1 MNDLEKSFDAIFL
14 EKTDFNSSNF
24 FKNCSKQAKKNA
36 DGFRQK
42 NINTMINKLEL
53 CKKEA
58 PESLNYL
65 DFIINIFKNSDY
77 EPFQKIA
84 IIDATKE
91 LKNVINKNL
100 KGLLYADN
108 ILFFTKRKF
117 IEENIF
123 PFIPEFY
130 RKNIIF
136 KVSPNKSN
144 NIESFINNII
154 EYHYIENSPQ
164 GCDFLADFAFEIF
177 FKKENENLRKYLIA
191 KFAGIYLNHKLLNC
205 NLTKIAEFV
214 NKKGGN

>member
-1 MNDLEKSFDAIFL
+1 MNELEKNFNAIYG
-14 EKTDFNSSNF
+14 EKIDFNSSNF
-24 FKNCSKQAKKNA
+24 FENCSKQAKKNA

-42 NINTMINKLEL
+42 NINILINKLEL

-58 PESLNYL
+58 PESSNYL
-65 DFIINIFKNSDY
+65 DFIINIVKRSDY
-77 EPFQKIA
+77 EPFQEIA
-84 IIDATKE
+84 IVDATKE

-100 KGLLYADN
+100 KGLLYAEN

-117 IEENIF
+117 IEEHIF
-123 PFIPEFY
+123 PFIPEFR

-136 KVSPNKSN
+136 KSSQCKSK
-144 NIESFINNII
+144 NIESFIKILTEHHFI
-154 EYHYIENSPQ
+154 EKSPD
-164 GCDFLADFAFEIF
+164 GSDFLADFSFEIF

-191 KFAGIYLNHKLLNC
+191 KFAGIYLSHKLLNC